1 MGTALKELVKDY
13 AKPCKTEDLSGVV
26 AIDAFNALY
35 QFLTIIRQPD
45 GTPLMDSSG
54 RTTSHLSGIFYRT
67 VSLLEVGLQPVFIFD
82 GKPPELKKATNEE
95 RHARREE
102 AEQKFQEAQK
112 AGDTEAAYKYA
123 RAAARPDEAIIQSAK
138 DLLTAMNIPYLIA
151 PSEGEAQA
159 AHMVMK
165 GDVTYAASQ
174 DYDTLLFGSPSFLR
188 NLTVSGRRKIQ
199 GRTIQVQ
206 PEVIT
211 LKNLLSGLSL
221 TREELIQVA
230 ILIGTDFNPGVP
242 GIGAKRGLKAVKGGE
257 FEKTLHQA
265 PHSDI
270 DYDEVMAFFL
280 HPPVT
285 DEYNLLWKPL
295 NAETVRA
302 FLCEDYEFSDEK
314 IMRTLGKVANTK
326 EQKSLDQ
333 WF

>member
-1 MGTALKELVKDY
+1 MGVALKDIVKEY
-13 AKPCKTEDLSGVV
+13 AKPYRTEDLSGVIAV
-26 AIDAFNALY
+26 DAFNALY

-45 GTPLMDSSG
+45 GTPLMDTAG

-67 VSLLEVGLQPVFIFD
+67 VSMLEVGLRPVFIFD

-112 AGDTEAAYKYA
+112 AGDIQAAYKYA

-138 DLLTAMNIPYLIA
+138 DLLTAMNIPYLTA

-165 GDVTYAASQ
+165 GDVTHAASQ
-174 DYDTLLFGSPSFLR
+174 DYDTLLFGAPSFLR
-188 NLTVSGRRKIQ
+188 NLTVSGRRKIR
-199 GRTIQVQ
+199 GKTIQVQ
-206 PEVIT
+206 PQLIALQDV
-211 LKNLLSGLSL
+211 LSGLGL

-230 ILIGTDFNPGVP
+230 VLVGTDFNPGVP
-242 GIGAKRGLKAVKGGE
+242 GIGAKRGLKEVRNGG
-257 FEKTLHQA
+257 FEKALRQA
-265 PHSDI
+265 PSSDI
-270 DYDEVMAFFL
+270 DYDEVMDFFL

-285 DEYNLLWKPL
+285 DEYSLSWKPVR
-295 NAETVRA
+295 AEPIRA
-302 FLCEDYEFSDEK
+302 FLCDEYGFSEEK
-314 IMRTLGKVANTK
+314 IMRTLQKVAHTG
-326 EQKSLDQ
+326 EQQSLEQ